1 MKTRKTD
8 RITQELRRIAQAN
21 GGILLPEKVVAA
33 ARPKASPLHSRFCWD
48 DTKAAEQ
55 YRIWQARMLI
65 RVTVNVVPETGLNER
80 VWVSLKPDSALGAGY
95 RSMVDVLSDDDM
107 RAQLLQDALADAAL
121 FQEKYLRLNELAEVF
136 AAMEQVTK
144 KLQGRRSTASRR
156 VTTQARA

>member
-1 MKTRKTD
+1 
-8 RITQELRRIAQAN
+8 
-21 GGILLPEKVVAA
+21 
-33 ARPKASPLHSRFCWD
+33 
-48 DTKAAEQ
+48 
-55 YRIWQARMLI
+55 MLI

-156 VTTQARA
+156 VATQARA